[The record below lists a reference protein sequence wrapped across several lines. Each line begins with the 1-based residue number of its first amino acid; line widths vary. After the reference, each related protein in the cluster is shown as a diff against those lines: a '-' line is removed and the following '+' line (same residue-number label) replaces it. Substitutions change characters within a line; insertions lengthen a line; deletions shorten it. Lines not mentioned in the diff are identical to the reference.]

1 MSQKPFR
8 WGILGTGL
16 IAQIFTDDVRRLPD
30 HKVVAV
36 GSRSQA
42 RADAV
47 GDQFGV
53 PGRHPS
59 YLALVNDPDVDGIY
73 IATHHPMHMRNT
85 LLALNA
91 GKAVLCEKPFSM
103 SVAETEKMIYTAR
116 SKNLLL
122 MEAMWTHY
130 LPHMARVRE
139 ILKSGTLGEIIS
151 IQADHGQWF
160 EKDPEFRLYKPEL
173 GGGALFDLGIYP
185 VSFASMVLG
194 KPKRI
199 TAVSDK
205 AFTGVDGQTS
215 ILLQYASGAHAVLT
229 TTNLAATP
237 TRAVIVGTEARLE
250 IDRTFYAATSFT
262 VISRT
267 GEIIERREKNYEGYG
282 LREEAIEFARCFREG
297 LKESPMLPLDETLS
311 IMRTIEDIKNQI
323 GLTFPPFG

>member
-8 WGILGTGL
+8 WGILSTGL
-16 IAQIFTDDVRRLPD
+16 IAQIFADDVQRLPD

-36 GSRSQA
+36 GSRNQTK
-42 RADAV
+42 ADAF
-47 GDQFGV
+47 GNQFGV
-53 PGRHPS
+53 PGRHPC
-59 YLALVNDPDVDGIY
+59 YQALVNDPDVDGIY
-73 IATHHPMHMRNT
+73 VATHHPMHMRDT

-91 GKAVLCEKPFSM
+91 GKAVLCEKPFAM
-103 SVAETEKMIYTAR
+103 SVAETEKMISTAR

-122 MEAMWTHY
+122 MEAMWTRY
-130 LPHMARVRE
+130 LPHMVRVRE
-139 ILKSGTLGEIIS
+139 ILGSGTLGELIS

-160 EKDPEFRLYKPEL
+160 MRDPESRLYKPEL

-205 AFTGVDGQTS
+205 CFTGVDGQTS

-267 GEIIERREKNYEGYG
+267 GEIIERGEKNYEGYG

-297 LKESPMLPLDETLS
+297 LKESPILPLDETLS
-311 IMRTIEDIKNQI
+311 IMRTIEDIKHQI
-323 GLTFPPFG
+323 GLTFPPFE